1 VLEHADSA
9 SVRIRMGV
17 CLYLVLIAVLLLACG
32 VLIFQMGQEVLVLLR
47 QVLVPS
53 PLLPFGICLM
63 IFPKVAFVL
72 SRFSISAVLSL
83 VYFGL
88 KDLMLLICYLSSF
101 SSAKA
106 TAFLLPE
113 NGTITTL
120 EVDVYI
126 AVSDVAV
133 TAVLCL
139 ACIKQTCK
147 TRYLLA
153 LLGGALGIHAILL
166 PKVLETLA
174 YVAVACAKGDAPDIC
189 RAVSYCEVA
198 LSESVALIALFV
210 LVLALPEWGSPVVK
224 YWLMSKA
231 FRESAMSETSKSNN
245 TQQFMD
251 DTFPASDRSAEVSI
265 RSSVRARSVLI
276 CVALFLTLFPL
287 VKGVKKPTEEHDE

>member
-1 VLEHADSA
+1 MLEHAGSV

-17 CLYLVLIAVLLLACG
+17 CLYLVLIAGLLLACG
-32 VLIFQMGQEVLVLLR
+32 VLIFQMGHEVLVLLA
-47 QVLVPS
+47 QVLGPL
-53 PLLPFGICLM
+53 PLLLFGISLM
-63 IFPKVAFVL
+63 IFPKVAFAL
-72 SRFSISAVLSL
+72 SRFSIAAVLSL
-83 VYFGL
+83 VYFCL
-88 KDLMLLICYLSSF
+88 KDCML
-101 SSAKA
+101 
-106 TAFLLPE
+106 FLFHIYGITTTTFLVPE
-113 NGTITTL
+113 SGNITTL
-120 EVDVYI
+120 EVEIYI
-126 AVSDVAV
+126 GISEMAV
-133 TAVLCL
+133 TVVLFA

-153 LLGGALGIHAILL
+153 VLGGALGIDAILL

-174 YVAVACAKGDAPDIC
+174 YVVGSCGKGEMPVIC
-189 RAVSYCEVA
+189 RAESYYELA
-198 LSESVALIALFV
+198 LSQSLALIVLFV
-210 LVLALPEWGSPVVK
+210 VVLALPEWGSPVVK

-287 VKGVKKPTEEHDE
+287 VKGVKKPTKEHDE